1 MEISDITEAYKY
13 YAQEHSKDKDGVVS
27 FFEDFSKAILK
38 LEDNDQQYVYRVL
51 LSEIIEEKH
60 GLYDFALFFFHSY
73 KYKNCT
79 TIDLEKI
86 FSDHWKSKSDEWGRQ
101 LMFVLYQQRNMNN
114 AKIYHDFVSHYI
126 PDHPGDSPIIFDY
139 MNSFPEQGTQLAVD
153 YFDGRLI
160 GRKSISNDDCLDGD
174 IYNFCSTVKN
184 IDAICILIKSLA
196 DKNKYGAYILK
207 KLLLSFYSVNPLN
220 QFKEEYINK
229 VVENINAINII
240 MFVDDAIELFVK
252 HAKIQCES
260 SLSGDNITGEKS
272 YDILNNCISFL
283 SKNNKLDRLSV
294 FLDDKDVS
302 LRLWSASALLDTK
315 TRKCKKV
322 LKEIAEGNNYGVLAL
337 KADRILSE
345 YDKNKID
352 KRHLFWKKIES
363 IILNKSHI
371 F

>member
-1 MEISDITEAYKY
+1 MEISEIIEAYKY
-13 YAQEHSKDKDGVVS
+13 YAHEHYHNKDGVVS

-51 LSEIIEEKH
+51 LSEIIDNKH

-73 KYKNCT
+73 KYKDCT

-86 FSDHWKSKSDEWGRQ
+86 FSDHWKCKPEEWGCR
-101 LMFVLYQQRNMNN
+101 LMYVLYEQRNVKN
-114 AKIYHDFVSHYI
+114 AKIYHDFVLHYI
-126 PDHPGDSPIIFDY
+126 PDHPNDFSIIFDY

-160 GRKSISNDDCLDGD
+160 GRESISKDQCLDGD
-174 IYNFCSTVKN
+174 IYSFCSTVKN

-207 KLLLSFYSVNPLN
+207 KLLISAYRFNHLN
-220 QFKEEYINK
+220 QLKEEYINK
-229 VVENINAINII
+229 VIENINAINII
-240 MFVDDAIELFVK
+240 LYVDDAIELFVK
-252 HAKIQCES
+252 HAKIQCDS
-260 SLSGDNITGEKS
+260 SLSGDNKTGDKS

-283 SKNNKLDRLSV
+283 SKNNKLDRLSA

-315 TRKCKKV
+315 TKECERV
-322 LKEIAEGNNYGVLAL
+322 LKEIAEDNNYGAL
-337 KADRILSE
+337 RLTAERILSE
-345 YDKNKID
+345 YDKKKSE
-352 KRHLFWKKIES
+352 KRHLF
-363 IILNKSHI
+363 
-371 F
+371 